1 MERFVKRHES
11 RVAGSIAGFDR
22 VLFRGNLSSIC
33 HLSGMDRLLASL
45 RVLYKD
51 FGKFA
56 EKISDQVKAHAQEYA
71 EQKGRPFLYLASSKG
86 SKEEAASAIMK
97 RDKITEGLI
106 CIFSCVEP
114 CQSFTIR
121 RDASTKHIHLASCE
135 RKCLHLYFYFVD
147 PEFGIMHVRLQ
158 TWLPLTIQ
166 VCINGRE
173 WLAREMDR
181 VGIKYQKVNNCFP
194 WIADIERAQEL
205 MDKLSNRKWAGFLNA
220 LARRVN
226 PWLNPKGEIVLRPY
240 YWTMRQ
246 SEYATDIIFKD
257 QQSLEEIYPALIR
270 YAIEE
275 LGTEDILRFLSRAK
289 RSHFQ
294 GEVRTS
300 LQRRGEG
307 LRIRHWVRENSV
319 KMYNKA
325 GNILRIETTINNPKR
340 FKVHRRSKVNGKEV
354 VRWMD
359 MRKGIADVRRRV
371 EVSRAANERYLEA
384 LAVVGE
390 PTPSHKLLDTVSKR
404 VVGPNMTM
412 YRALRPISP
421 EESRLFQ
428 AVLKGEH
435 HIQGIRNQDIRKS
448 LYPDSENDKAT
459 RRKRSAR
466 STRHLRLLQAHHLVY
481 RVPTTNYYRVT
492 KKGHDIMGTA
502 LRFRQTDLALL
513 AA

>member
-1 MERFVKRHES
+1 
-11 RVAGSIAGFDR
+11 
-22 VLFRGNLSSIC
+22 
-33 HLSGMDRLLASL
+33 MDRLLASL

-51 FGKFA
+51 FSKFA
-56 EKISDQVKAHAQEYA
+56 EKISGQVKAHAEELA
-71 EQKGRPFLYLASSKG
+71 EQQGRPFLYLPSSKG
-86 SKEEAASAIMK
+86 SKEEAARAIMD

-121 RDASTKHIHLASCE
+121 RDASSKHIHLAVGE

-147 PEFGIMHVRLQ
+147 REFGIMHVRLQ
-158 TWLPLTIQ
+158 TWLPLTMQ

-173 WLAREMDR
+173 WMAREMDR
-181 VGIKYQKVNNCFP
+181 AGIKYQKVNNCFP
-194 WIADIERAQEL
+194 WIENIEKGQEL

-246 SEYATDIIFKD
+246 SEYATDIMFKD

-300 LQRRGEG
+300 LKRRGEG

-325 GNILRIETTINNPKR
+325 GNILRIETTINNPNR
-340 FKVHRRSKVNGKEV
+340 FKVRRRGKVNGKEV

-359 MRKGIADVRRRV
+359 MRKGIADVCRRV

-390 PTPSHKLLDTVSKR
+390 PTPSRKLLDTVSKR
-404 VVGPNMTM
+404 VARNKSM

-421 EESRLFQ
+421 EDSHLFR

-435 HIQGIRNQDIRKS
+435 HIQGIRNEDIRRS
-448 LYPDSENDKAT
+448 LYPDSDNDKAT

-466 STRHLRLLQAHHLVY
+466 STRLLRLLQAHQLVF

-502 LRFRQTDLALL
+502 LRFRETDLALL